1 MAIVSLRSP
10 RLRAWLLAGIA
21 VLTVVSAPR
30 AQSTTPPHR
39 ARLSADLSSVLARV
53 SAARTRVLVDG
64 SRANLTNLVARHRVQ
79 VVRWLDNGAVLALNP
94 QELAALSLDPVVDH
108 LSGDLPV
115 RPSMVVSNASTMADK
130 TRAGAP
136 GLLGIG
142 AVPGVTGAGIV
153 VAVVDS
159 GIAPHPALAGKVI
172 ANVSFVT
179 GDPRVTDVFG
189 HGTHVAGI
197 IAGTGAPAARVTTL
211 FNGGIAP
218 GAQLVNVR
226 VLGADGSGLTSDVIA
241 GIDWV
246 IANRARYNI
255 RVINLSLGHPV
266 TEPALTDPLCQAVA
280 RATAQGIV
288 VVASAGNDGMTA
300 DGRTVLGSI
309 VSPGNSP
316 FALTVGA
323 LDTQGTAG
331 RSDDTVA
338 SYSSRGPAR
347 FDMTVKPDVVA
358 PGNRIVSLEAD
369 QSWLVRTHPTLHR
382 AGVYGNAYMQLS
394 GTSMATPIVSG
405 AVALLLQGSPT
416 YGPAQTKLALQ
427 TGATFVRDGGL
438 MGGGAG
444 SVNIWGSRQL
454 AARSSSL
461 TSLLGLGADGVA
473 FWDAGTLSARLYNR
487 TALRL
492 LPLLDLTRAL
502 LNPALLRTGDLNL
515 FGLTNPLA
523 VTPTNRLLWG
533 RIADW
538 TTANQIIW
546 GSTIYDM
553 RGQQIIWGSSYTVQ
567 DNQLIWG
574 NNAVL
579 TADDPDRR

>member
-1 MAIVSLRSP
+1 MGIVSQRSP
-10 RLRAWLLAGIA
+10 RFRAWLLAGIA
-21 VLTVVSAPR
+21 VLTVVNAPH
-30 AQSTTPPHR
+30 AQSSASSHR
-39 ARLSADLSSVLARV
+39 ARLSADLSWLQTRA
-53 SAARTRVLVDG
+53 SAGRTRVLVDG
-64 SRANLTNLVARHRVQ
+64 ARASLTDVVARHHVA
-79 VVRWLDNGAVLALNP
+79 VVRWLDNGAVLALTT
-94 QELAALSLDPVVDH
+94 QELAELSLDPAVDH

-115 RPSMVVSNASTMADK
+115 RPSMVVSNAATLADR
-130 TRAGAP
+130 TRGGDA
-136 GLLGIG
+136 GLLGLG

-172 ANVSFVT
+172 ANVSLVT

-197 IAGTGAPAARVTTL
+197 IAGTGAAAARVTTL

-246 IANRARYNI
+246 IANRVRYNI

-280 RATAQGIV
+280 RATAQGII

-347 FDMTVKPDVVA
+347 YDLTVKPDVVA
-358 PGNRIVSLEAD
+358 PGNRVVSLEAD
-369 QSWLVRTHPTLHR
+369 DASLVRDHPTLHR

-405 AVALLLQGSPT
+405 AVALLLQGSPSF
-416 YGPAQTKLALQ
+416 GPAQTKLVLQ
-427 TGATFVRDGGL
+427 TGATFVRDDGL

-444 SVNIWGSRQL
+444 SVNIWSSRQL
-454 AARSSSL
+454 AARA
-461 TSLLGLGADGVA
+461 SLLTALTGLGADGVA
-473 FWDAGTLSARLYNR
+473 FWDAGTLSARLYNG

-502 LNPALLRTGDLNL
+502 AQSSGSAHGRSEPLRAVEPAGVDARESAAVGTDRGLDVREPDHLGQHDLRHARTTDHLGILVHSAGQPVDL
-515 FGLTNPLA
+515 
-523 VTPTNRLLWG
+523 
-533 RIADW
+533 
-538 TTANQIIW
+538 
-546 GSTIYDM
+546 
-553 RGQQIIWGSSYTVQ
+553 GQRS
-567 DNQLIWG
+567 
-574 NNAVL
+574 
-579 TADDPDRR
+579 PDG

>member
-1 MAIVSLRSP
+1 MGIVSSRRF
-10 RLRAWLLAGIA
+10 RLRTWLLAGIA
-21 VLTVVSAPR
+21 VLSVVSAPR
-30 AQSTTPPHR
+30 AQSSAPPHR
-39 ARLSADLSSVLARV
+39 ARLSADLSGLLTRPSV
-53 SAARTRVLVDG
+53 ARTRVLVDG
-64 SRANLTNLVARHRVQ
+64 SRASLTDLVTRRRLT

-94 QELAALSLDPVVDH
+94 QELAALSLDPAVDH

-115 RPSMVVSNASTMADK
+115 RPSMVVSNAATLSDK
-130 TRAGAP
+130 TRAGSG
-136 GLLGIG
+136 GLLGLAAI
-142 AVPGVTGAGIV
+142 PGVTGAGIV

-159 GIAPHPALAGKVI
+159 GIAPHPALSGKVI
-172 ANVSFVT
+172 ANVSLVT

-197 IAGTGAPAARVTTL
+197 IAGTGAAASRVTTL

-246 IANRARYNI
+246 IANRARYKI

-266 TEPALTDPLCQAVA
+266 TEPAPTDPLCQAVA
-280 RATAQGIV
+280 RATAQGII

-347 FDMTVKPDVVA
+347 YDLTVKPDVVA

-369 QSWLVRTHPTLHR
+369 DAS
-382 AGVYGNAYMQLS
+382 S
-394 GTSMATPIVSG
+394 TPENTAVS
-405 AVALLLQGSPT
+405 
-416 YGPAQTKLALQ
+416 
-427 TGATFVRDGGL
+427 
-438 MGGGAG
+438 
-444 SVNIWGSRQL
+444 
-454 AARSSSL
+454 
-461 TSLLGLGADGVA
+461 
-473 FWDAGTLSARLYNR
+473 
-487 TALRL
+487 
-492 LPLLDLTRAL
+492 
-502 LNPALLRTGDLNL
+502 
-515 FGLTNPLA
+515 
-523 VTPTNRLLWG
+523 
-533 RIADW
+533 
-538 TTANQIIW
+538 
-546 GSTIYDM
+546 
-553 RGQQIIWGSSYTVQ
+553 
-567 DNQLIWG
+567 
-574 NNAVL
+574 
-579 TADDPDRR
+579 